1 MCACLILTTIPSHP
15 AALPGCFSLSIFE
28 NYTVTWF
35 IFSLS
40 KIWKKCYIRR
50 SFALFFHFLP
60 TFEHQCASFCADGA
74 SLTIREEVKIENGRS
89 SVLGSS
95 LSESEGSE
103 LMEGAAGAAVGRQH
117 SLRTTETSL
126 GIWFT
131 VVSDSFVVSPR
142 LPGVSNA

>member
-1 MCACLILTTIPSHP
+1 MLHKEILCSV
-15 AALPGCFSLSIFE
+15 F
-28 NYTVTWF
+28 F
-35 IFSLS
+35 I
-40 KIWKKCYIRR
+40 
-50 SFALFFHFLP
+50 FLP

-126 GIWFT
+126 GI
-131 VVSDSFVVSPR
+131 
-142 LPGVSNA
+142 